1 MIGRYAIREKLLPV
15 EQAIRGATG
24 LPADILGMKDR
35 GYLREGAYA
44 DIAVF
49 NPETCI
55 DRATIEK
62 PATYAT
68 GMRYIL
74 IAGNMAVDDGIA
86 AKKLHGRAIRHRP
99 EK

>member
-15 EQAIRGATG
+15 EQAIRSATG

-35 GYLREGAYA
+35 GYLRKGAYA

-49 NPETCI
+49 NPETFI
-55 DRATIEK
+55 DQATIEK

-74 IAGNMAVDDGIA
+74 IGGNMAVDDG
-86 AKKLHGRAIRHRP
+86 KPTEKLYGRAIRHRS